1 MISNLFGAVALG
13 GFLLGAAATAPA
25 WMATAAV
32 ASVGFGVA
40 SVAVDA
46 VEELADK
53 HIGNHN
59 GELTLG
65 EIGNYAQ
72 STMMAHTLQ
81 MMANA
86 KNLAGNT
93 LEMMK
98 YANAT
103 SREIINQSLDNLSQ
117 QAYNIAFNTHE
128 SYQEFKQ
135 WLAEVP
141 NNIKDIHQKTVSEIA
156 DILDFTKEQIKE
168 FIDIANKTF
177 DNIWD
182 NFRQKFEEIFEK
194 FQDFSKDFFYD
205 NIYDWLPASF
215 KEWFEMNRDGFH
227 TFYDPLI
234 LDLDGNGISTFA
246 LNSNDF
252 KQNAFFD
259 FDNDGISHAT
269 GWTTDGF
276 LVRDINKDGVINNG
290 SEVFGDH
297 TLKQDGTKAKHGF
310 NALSDLDSNHDGK
323 IDKQDLLFKEL
334 KVWQDSNKNGISEQQ
349 ELKTLDQFNI
359 DSLNL
364 NYHEPNQTLQGGR
377 LFQLATYTK
386 TDGSTH
392 QMGDVD
398 FNFSHTFSQYA
409 NRLDTSKIGSM
420 MDLAGRGKVR
430 SLLRHTWHKLFQV
443 NMKKPCK
450 NLMALKIKSAY

>member
-1 MISNLFGAVALG
+1 MTNSQSNNTQNKDYIANLGQGINSGIIGITTFVERYQTMLANNIKPSAEEYQKIGKYLYNSALDG
-13 GFLLGAAATAPA
+13 L
-25 WMATAAV
+25 
-32 ASVGFGVA
+32 
-40 SVAVDA
+40 
-46 VEELADK
+46 
-53 HIGNHN
+53 
-59 GELTLG
+59 
-65 EIGNYAQ
+65 Q
-72 STMMAHTLQ
+72 S
-81 MMANA
+81 A
-86 KNLAGNT
+86 KNLVEKSS
-93 LEMMK
+93 LP
-98 YANAT
+98 NAHP
-103 SREIINQSLDNLSQ
+103 
-117 QAYNIAFNTHE
+117 QAKRVAQDILAVEKRIAK
-128 SYQEFKQ
+128 S
-135 WLAEVP
+135 LAEGGSEAYAKAAKSFHQVMEATR
-141 NNIKDIHQKTVSEIA
+141 NAKVAGMAGVAVTITDVTTKTNKAVETGDYSEVGQALSGFVGSMAGANIGIA
-156 DILDFTKEQIKE
+156 VMTAILAGAGITASAPFAMV
-168 FIDIANKTF
+168 FIAGFAMVGAVGGDLVGQEMWKRFSDDASNWLS
-177 DNIWD
+177 D
-182 NFRQKFEEIFEK
+182 KF
-194 FQDFSKDFFYD
+194 S
-205 NIYDWLPASF
+205 S
-215 KEWFEMNRDGFH
+215 WFEMNRDGFH

-310 NALSDLDSNHDGK
+310 DALSDLDSNHDGK

-349 ELKTLDQFNI
+349 ELKTLDEFNI

-377 LFQLATYTK
+377 LSQLATYTK

-420 MDLAGRGKVR
+420 MDLARYV
-430 SLLRHTWHKLFQV
+430 
-443 NMKKPCK
+443 
-450 NLMALKIKSAY
+450 A